1 MPGKAPGKA
10 SVTGRVN
17 QVATRKKA
25 TVTCEV
31 YPAEE
36 TETKSNIKKA
46 SSKKAAG
53 EKTKKRKT
61 KSKKESWS
69 YYIYKVLKQ
78 VHPDTGMLL
87 QYDEQ

>member
-10 SVTGRVN
+10 SVTKPVK
-17 QVATRKKA
+17 QMATRKKA
-25 TVTCEV
+25 PATREI

-36 TETKSNIKKA
+36 AETKSNIKK
-46 SSKKAAG
+46 STSKKAVDG
-53 EKTKKRKT
+53 KTKKRKA

-78 VHPDTGMLL
+78 VHPDTGMLSKYGG
-87 QYDEQ
+87 Q